1 MKLFMVANVQE
12 TGRYSK
18 RYSLEKMSVL
28 LKAQIENSLEL
39 GWKPEQIVILSN
51 INFEFMD
58 VKTQIAP
65 MTDFCLTGSKM
76 FALSWYF
83 NDYPKETIYSK
94 DLDCWQNVWFDE
106 PEISGDVGAA
116 QYSNPKFNGGSI
128 FWKPSSKDII
138 EEVVKQLTQNS
149 EVSEEP
155 TLNLVFKSDQFKKR
169 ITILNHTFNVGCS
182 GFEPRFER
190 SIKPIHVSHFHP
202 SNSIAWEIHALDR
215 EGIGS
220 IAITVRLER
229 LLRKYYPGLA
239 TELRVQP
246 EILKEMRRQ
255 KKERRRKEKEELKKQ
270 LLD

>member
-18 RYSLEKMSVL
+18 RYSYDKISVL
-28 LKAQIENSLEL
+28 LKAQIENSLEI
-39 GWKPEQIVILSN
+39 GWKPENIIILSN

-58 VKTQIAP
+58 VKTLIAP

-76 FALSWYF
+76 FALHWFF
-83 NDYPKETIYSK
+83 NKYHPQETLWSK
-94 DLDCWQNVWFDE
+94 DLDCWQSVWFDE
-106 PEISGDVGAA
+106 PEIKGDVGGA

-128 FWKPSSKDII
+128 FWKPSSKSII

-155 TLNLVFKSDQFKKR
+155 MLNMIFKSDQFKDR

-182 GFEPRFER
+182 GFEPRFEK
-190 SIKPIHVSHFHP
+190 SIKPIHVCHFHP
-202 SNSIAWEIHALDR
+202 NNNVAWEIHALDR

-229 LLRKYYPGLA
+229 LLRKYYPDLA

-246 EILKEMRRQ
+246 EVLKEMRRE
-255 KKERRRKEKEELKKQ
+255 KKERRKRMIENLKQ
-270 LLD
+270 